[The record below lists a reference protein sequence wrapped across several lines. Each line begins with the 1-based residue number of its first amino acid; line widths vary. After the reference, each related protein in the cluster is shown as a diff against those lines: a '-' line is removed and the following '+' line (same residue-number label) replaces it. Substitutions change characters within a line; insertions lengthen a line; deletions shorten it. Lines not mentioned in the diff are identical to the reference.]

1 MDIHESPGHIK
12 RGVSLSPLCKLPRA
26 CVEGRSKGG
35 NTGLPRWSLF
45 SVLNRYLVET
55 LIGALSTPIPRP
67 KLKHGQKDD
76 LTMRAGECG
85 GKDYYFYDTNR
96 IMLTIKQNRNC
107 LTPCDFRELNGGA
120 GEARTPDLRFRNL
133 IDIPIVFVFNSFNL
147 VTALLSWACLGA
159 ELATQLA
166 TRCQRM

>member
-1 MDIHESPGHIK
+1 MGSFGSVLTCAQQAFGCGASTLESTELIFMGIHESPGHVK

-96 IMLTIKQNRNC
+96 
-107 LTPCDFRELNGGA
+107 
-120 GEARTPDLRFRNL
+120 
-133 IDIPIVFVFNSFNL
+133 
-147 VTALLSWACLGA
+147 
-159 ELATQLA
+159 
-166 TRCQRM
+166 